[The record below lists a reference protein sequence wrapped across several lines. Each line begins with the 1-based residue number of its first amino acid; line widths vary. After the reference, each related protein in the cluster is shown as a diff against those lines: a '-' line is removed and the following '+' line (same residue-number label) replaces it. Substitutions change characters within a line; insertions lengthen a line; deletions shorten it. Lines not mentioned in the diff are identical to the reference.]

1 MSGLGDY
8 SMKRMN
14 AYIGSLLLA
23 AAVIAPAVVVSDAKA
38 QEAVVQVR
46 VYDRNHKDY
55 HNWDT
60 HEDHAYRGYLVEHHQ
75 EYREYNRQN
84 HRDQDNYWKWRHQHP
99 DHD

>member
-1 MSGLGDY
+1 
-8 SMKRMN
+8 MKRMN

-23 AAVIAPAVVVSDAKA
+23 AAVAAPTLVVSDAKA
-38 QEAVVQVR
+38 QEASVQVR

-55 HNWDT
+55 HNWDD
-60 HEDHAYRGYLVEHHQ
+60 HEDRAYRGYLVVHHR

>member
-1 MSGLGDY
+1 
-8 SMKRMN
+8 MKRIN

-23 AAVIAPAVVVSDAKA
+23 AAVVAPVLVVSDAKA
-38 QEAVVQVR
+38 QEVQVR

-55 HNWDT
+55 HNWDDR
-60 HEDHAYRGYLVEHHQ
+60 EDHAYRGYLETHHK

-99 DHD
+99 D